1 MQATQA
7 QVNLLLH
14 SDKYPF
20 NRVIAAFREKFA
32 AIPHGW
38 DDPDLFK
45 RRMSLKASA
54 TGSSMLSMPI
64 ISMDKL
70 VPAVDMNINVLGK
83 LSGFTGGGG
92 WGFSSP
98 RS

>member
-1 MQATQA
+1 
-7 QVNLLLH
+7 VDLLLH

-20 NRVIAAFREKFA
+20 DRMLAAFRDKFA
-32 AIPHGW
+32 AVPAGW

-45 RRMSLKASA
+45 RRMSLKAGAKASFVDKLVP
-54 TGSSMLSMPI
+54 S
-64 ISMDKL
+64 ISIGKL
-70 VPAVDMNINVLGK
+70 VPAVDMNVLGK
-83 LSGFTGGGG
+83 LSGFTGGAG